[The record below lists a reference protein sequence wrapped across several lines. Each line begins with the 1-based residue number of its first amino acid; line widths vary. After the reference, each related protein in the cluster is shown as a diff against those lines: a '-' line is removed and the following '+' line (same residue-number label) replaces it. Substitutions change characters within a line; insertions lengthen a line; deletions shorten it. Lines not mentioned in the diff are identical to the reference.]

1 MGVRIRF
8 ADSARGDLD
17 AVRGW
22 YAERGVPDVGMR
34 LVAEIMDRVQSL
46 TDHPDLGRVVPEF
59 GRTFLRELVHPPF
72 GSCIGESRT
81 PFESYVSGA
90 VNADSGCLMI
100 EGGRDGRRAPD

>member
-1 MGVRIRF
+1 MAVRIRF

-34 LVAEIMDRVQSL
+34 LVAEIIDRVQSL

-72 GSCIGESRT
+72 RIVYRRESDAVRIVRVWRGE
-81 PFESYVSGA
+81 
-90 VNADSGCLMI
+90 
-100 EGGRDGRRAPD
+100 RRLRLPDD